1 MDECSSGLVLEAS
14 MKASMR
20 RSRYKCA
27 GSMVKASDG
36 DCSTRVA
43 AVDSE
48 QGPVGVEE
56 RIVGKL
62 VSRRSMAS
70 STRPERML
78 VWTSKQAALSRRGG
92 GCKNLYLVGGPPD
105 TKPLR

>member
-1 MDECSSGLVLEAS
+1 MGSGSEVGLVDELSSGLVLDTS

-36 DCSTRVA
+36 NCSTRVA
-43 AVDSE
+43 IVGWVQVLA
-48 QGPVGVEE
+48 GVEE
-56 RIVGKL
+56 RIEGKL

-78 VWTSKQAALSRRGG
+78 VWTSEPIAHRR
-92 GCKNLYLVGGPPD
+92 
-105 TKPLR
+105 